1 MIHVSSGIETGAGT
15 VLRGG
20 GGIRVEDVETVGGA
34 IVGAVAASLLR
45 MKIVQSAGIE
55 FIDET
60 VAAHVYAFGSRQS
73 TKR

>member
-1 MIHVSSGIETGAGT
+1 
-15 VLRGG
+15 
-20 GGIRVEDVETVGGA
+20 VEAESEWRTNGVGGA

-60 VAAHVYAFGSRQS
+60 VAAQVYAFGSRQR